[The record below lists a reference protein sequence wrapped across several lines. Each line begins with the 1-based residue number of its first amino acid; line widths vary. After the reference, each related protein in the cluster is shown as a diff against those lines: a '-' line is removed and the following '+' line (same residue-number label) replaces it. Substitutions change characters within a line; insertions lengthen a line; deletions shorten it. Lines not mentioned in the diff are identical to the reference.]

1 MWVPTGRVM
10 SEIVVVTGAASPVG
24 RRVVAALLARPEV
37 KRVVAVGADPDPR
50 RLSSDPD
57 DGPEL
62 LIAPFELD
70 DSRLVPMLADAT
82 SLIHLGPRRGLD
94 LDGSGGSD
102 VDLAGTRML
111 LSMLAR
117 VAAIETVLVLSSALV
132 YGARSDNP
140 VPLTEEAPVRPNPT
154 IAAAV
159 DRAELEHLCRAWAR
173 TNGATCAPIR
183 PAVVVGPENGRWL
196 ARSPWSTTG
205 LQVPGAAPVQFIHV
219 DDLTDAIVRVH
230 DDRFDGPV
238 NVAPD
243 GWLTRAQVRALRGPT
258 VRLRFERS
266 LALGFARLGARF
278 GVALGDPDTIQ
289 ALGAPW
295 VVANDRIRSFG
306 WEPQHSNEEAY
317 VESDRGGWW
326 SRVTPRHRQEL
337 ALGAGVAAIV
347 GVGVTAAV
355 LVRRHLRST
364 RQG

>member
-1 MWVPTGRVM
+1 MTLGSDM
-10 SEIVVVTGAASPVG
+10 AEIVVVTGAASPLG

-50 RLSSDPD
+50 RLASDPD

-82 SLIHLGPRRGLD
+82 SLIHLGPHRGLD
-94 LDGSGGSD
+94 LDGTGGSD

-111 LSMLAR
+111 LSVLTR
-117 VAAIETVLVLSSALV
+117 VAAVESVVVLSSALV
-132 YGARSDNP
+132 YGARLDNP
-140 VPLTEEAPVRPNPT
+140 VPLTEESPVRPNPT
-154 IAAAV
+154 VAAAV
-159 DRAELEHLCRAWAR
+159 DRVELERLCRAWAR
-173 TNGATCAPIR
+173 SRGATCAPIR

-205 LQVPGAAPVQFIHV
+205 LQVNAGAPVQFVHV

-230 DDRFDGPV
+230 VDRFDGAV

-243 GWLTRAQVRALRGPT
+243 GWLTPAQVRALRGPT
-258 VRLRFERS
+258 VRLRLQRS
-266 LALGFARLGARF
+266 VAHGFARLGARF
-278 GVALGDPDTIQ
+278 GFAPGDPDTLV

-306 WEPQHSNEEAY
+306 WEPTHTNEEAY
-317 VESDRGGWW
+317 VDSDRGGWW
-326 SRVTPRHRQEL
+326 ARMTPRHRQEL
-337 ALGAGVAAIV
+337 SLGIGITALIGAGIGAA
-347 GVGVTAAV
+347 
-355 LVRRHLRST
+355 LFVRRRLRSQ
-364 RQG
+364 RQA